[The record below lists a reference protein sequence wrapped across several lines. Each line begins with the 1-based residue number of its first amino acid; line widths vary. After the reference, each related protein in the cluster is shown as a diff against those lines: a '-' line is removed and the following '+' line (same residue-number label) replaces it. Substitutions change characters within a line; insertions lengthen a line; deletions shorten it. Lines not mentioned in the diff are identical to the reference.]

1 MLELVL
7 ERAQLVVDDVED
19 QVGVDAEVLVYDDVA
34 KSGDC
39 RPGNVWNACAGFGSE
54 AAHGFSDD
62 REVSQYRVVGH
73 RCVLLGA
80 QAGSVLLTSVDG
92 VDDVGEALF
101 V

>member
-1 MLELVL
+1 MRKYSCTTTLRSPAIAGLW
-7 ERAQLVVDDVED
+7 
-19 QVGVDAEVLVYDDVA
+19 
-34 KSGDC
+34 
-39 RPGNVWNACAGFGSE
+39 NVWNACAGFGSE

-80 QAGSVLLTSVDG
+80 QAGRVLLTSVDG